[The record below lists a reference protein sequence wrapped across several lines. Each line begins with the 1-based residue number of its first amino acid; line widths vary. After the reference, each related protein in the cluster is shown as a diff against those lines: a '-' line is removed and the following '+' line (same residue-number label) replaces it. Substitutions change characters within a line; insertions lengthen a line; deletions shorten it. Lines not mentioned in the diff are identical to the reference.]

1 MQISSDRTCAFDN
14 RHVGLFELF
23 RIFLG
28 IASTSFGGYMAMIS
42 VVQQV
47 VVERRRLLR
56 DDAVLDGLSLASILP
71 GPTAVNMVAYVGYRL
86 RGVAGAVVCVSAALL
101 PAFLLMVVFSE
112 AYLRWGAIPAA
123 GKAFLGLVPAVVAI
137 IVAAAWRL
145 CRTTLVTVHEGA
157 LAMVSAAVLLAFPGI
172 GITLAIIATAALAG
186 RFWFGERSSKGGGA
200 LPACTPPVSRN
211 VLKVNVRLLALA
223 VFPVLVSP
231 LPTIEAGV
239 LVKLATAFAGM
250 SVLMFGGGYA
260 FVPMFQQ
267 AVVDGYGWV
276 TRQEFVDALALG
288 QVTPG
293 PIMVSATFI
302 GYKVAG
308 LGGAIAATAGMF
320 TPTAVLTVLC
330 ARSLDGAVTS
340 DNVKAS
346 IRGVR
351 AAATG
356 MVITAAIVVGKTAAP
371 HWMSVVLFGISLV
384 ALMRFRVSAAWVVFA
399 AAAAG
404 FFFL

>member
-1 MQISSDRTCAFDN
+1 M
-14 RHVGLFELF
+14 ELF

-47 VVERRRLLR
+47 IVERRRLLR
-56 DDAVLDGLSLASILP
+56 DDAVLDGLSLASVLP

-86 RGVAGAVVCVSAALL
+86 RGVPGAVVCVSAALL
-101 PAFLLMVVFSE
+101 PAFLLMIVFSE
-112 AYLRWGAIPAA
+112 VYLRWGQIPAA
-123 GKAFLGLVPAVVAI
+123 EKAFLGLVPAIVAI
-137 IVAAAWRL
+137 IVATAWRL
-145 CRTTLVTVHEGA
+145 CRTTLVTVREGV
-157 LAMVSAAVLLAFPGI
+157 LAIGSAAALLAFPGI
-172 GITLAIIATAALAG
+172 GVTFAVIVTAALAG
-186 RFWFGERSSKGGGA
+186 RLWFGARVSKESAVLQIGA
-200 LPACTPPVSRN
+200 PPVCRN
-211 VLKVNVRLLALA
+211 LMKVNVRLLVLA
-223 VFPVLVSP
+223 AVPVFISP
-231 LPTIEAGV
+231 LPAIEIGV

-260 FVPMFQQ
+260 FIPMFQQ

-276 TRQEFVDALALG
+276 TRQEFIDALALG

-330 ARSLDGAVTS
+330 AKCLDGAATS

-346 IRGVR
+346 VRGVR

-356 MVITAAIVVGKTAAP
+356 MVIAAAILIGKTAVP
-371 HWMSVVLFGISLV
+371 HWMSVALFGVSLV
-384 ALMRFRVSAAWVVFA
+384 VLMRFRVSAAWVVFA
-399 AAAAG
+399 SAAAG
-404 FFFL
+404 FFFF